1 MNNFFK
7 EKNNKIGVI
16 FFHKNIKNIYKER
29 WIKKSIESILNQTY
43 QDFKIYEINYGEE
56 NNSIVKEFFPDFNNL
71 DFYFSSCSDHAKA
84 MNFILDRAFEDGC
97 DFVFNTN
104 LDDYYDSSRIEK
116 QLVKL
121 IEGYDIV
128 SSDFCYIEELN
139 GEDTVTFNKNIKS
152 DTDIKLNLDRG
163 HNVIAHP
170 VVAYSKKFWENN
182 RYLPEEIPSEDLNL
196 WKRSINSGF
205 TFCILDDVLLYY
217 RLHQNQITGNNSS
230 SGLNPQQNKNPNPNK
245 NYLDGDNLRNKIY
258 YH

>member
-1 MNNFFK
+1 MVDK
-7 EKNNKIGVI
+7 KDKVGII

-43 QDFKIYEINYGEE
+43 SDFKIYEINYGEE
-56 NNSIVKEFFPDFNNL
+56 NTSLIKEFFPYFNNL
-71 DFYFSSCSDHAKA
+71 DFYFSPCSDHAKA

-104 LDDYYDSSRIEK
+104 LDDYYNPERIEK
-116 QLVKL
+116 QLEKL
-121 IEGYDIV
+121 KEGYDIV
-128 SSDFCYIEELN
+128 SSDFCYIEEMN
-139 GEDTVTFNKNIKS
+139 GEDGITFNKNIKS
-152 DTDIKLNLDRG
+152 DTNIKLNLDNG

-196 WKRSINSGF
+196 WKRAINSGF

-217 RLHQNQITGNNSS
+217 RLNQNQITGNNSTS
-230 SGLNPQQNKNPNPNK
+230 SSNPQQNKNSNPNK

-258 YH
+258 YY